1 VQNQKLETEENLGG
15 KTMFKK
21 IYVPVDNSDHSDA
34 SVNLAVAF
42 GKKFGSELVG
52 SHVYAAK
59 MHDVRFKQMEYTLP
73 EEYQDEVELE
83 KQRRIHDTL
92 ITMGLQLISDSYL
105 EVMKEK
111 CLENDLAF
119 EAKMPEGKH
128 FIKLVEDIQ
137 GSDYELV
144 IMGAL
149 GMGAV
154 KDSLLGGVVERVVR
168 RIQTDTLVVRT
179 VGPIEEQPGNILV
192 GIDGSP
198 ESFAGLKTAIQLG
211 KAFDRQVEA
220 VGVYDPYLHY
230 VVFNSVVNV
239 LTERASK
246 TFRFKEQE
254 QLHEEVIDTGLA
266 KIYQSHLEVARTVAR
281 EDHNYELKITLL
293 DGKAFEKILQYVRET
308 QPWLLVLGRIG
319 VHSEP
324 DMDIGSNTENLLRL
338 VSCNV
343 LLSSQRYVPKVD
355 VTAEETVTWTQ
366 EAIDRMAKAPPQVQ
380 GIARTAVHRFA
391 IERGHSVIT
400 ESVINQAMEAVM
412 PGRSAERLTK
422 VAKEI
427 ATQKVLESKA
437 VKTYICG
444 DCGYAARDQQPVK
457 CPVCGVDSTHFNMID
472 KDALEK
478 VALQEGGIN
487 EEETFDGVRL
497 KWSDQ
502 AKKALR
508 QVPRGYMRRNVKARI
523 EKSARTQKIDTITNE
538 FALNIIEA
546 NMDEA
551 AAVRED
557 APELKAIA
565 QSRQVTDTPQG
576 EGIDS
581 PLAWTSDA
589 IERLHQV
596 PAGFMRNIT
605 QSRIEQRAQETNLET
620 IDLEFTARVIED
632 GRSLANEVLGSYY
645 EQDE

>member
-1 VQNQKLETEENLGG
+1 
-15 KTMFKK
+15 MFKK
-21 IYVPVDNSDHSDA
+21 IYVPVDNSDYSDA
-34 SVNLAVAF
+34 SVDLAVEFA
-42 GKKFGSELVG
+42 KKFASHLVG

-105 EVMKEK
+105 EVMKKK
-111 CLENDLAF
+111 CLECDLPF

-137 GSDYELV
+137 ASDYDLV
-144 IMGAL
+144 MIGAL

-154 KDSLLGGVVERVVR
+154 KDSLLGGVCERVVR
-168 RIQTDTLVVRT
+168 RIQTDTLVVRNIH
-179 VGPIEEQPGNILV
+179 PIEEQKGHITV

-198 ESFAGLKTAIQLG
+198 ESFAGLKTAIKLG
-211 KAFDRQVEA
+211 KAFGRQVEA

-266 KIYQSHLEVARTVAR
+266 KIYQSHLEVARTIAK
-281 EDHNYELKITLL
+281 EEHNYDLKITLL
-293 DGKAFEKILQYVRET
+293 DGKAFEKILQYVRKT

-338 VSCNV
+338 APCNV
-343 LLSSQRYVPKVD
+343 LLSSRRYVPKVD
-355 VTAEETVTWTQ
+355 VKAEETMVWTQ
-366 EAIDRMAKAPPQVQ
+366 EALDRMAKAPPLIR

-391 IERGHSVIT
+391 LERGHSVIT
-400 ESVINQAMEAVM
+400 ESVIDQAMRILMPQRAGEYMTRAAKGIAVEK
-412 PGRSAERLTK
+412 A
-422 VAKEI
+422 
-427 ATQKVLESKA
+427 LESNA
-437 VKTYICG
+437 VTTYICG
-444 DCGYAARDQQPVK
+444 DCGYAARDQQAVK
-457 CPVCGVDSTHFNMID
+457 CPVCSAGGERFQMVDKRS
-472 KDALEK
+472 LERI
-478 VALQEGGIN
+478 AIQEGGIN

-497 KWSDQ
+497 RWSDQ

-508 QVPRGYMRRNVKARI
+508 NVPRGYMRRNVKARI
-523 EKSARTQKIDTITNE
+523 EKSARVKKIDTITNE
-538 FALNIIEA
+538 FALEIINESIGEA
-546 NMDEA
+546 SA
-551 AAVRED
+551 LRED
-557 APELKAIA
+557 APELKAAA
-565 QSRQVTDTPQG
+565 QSRQSS
-576 EGIDS
+576 GISQEAFES
-581 PLAWTSDA
+581 PFEWTGDA
-589 IERLHQV
+589 CKRLNLV

-605 QSRIEQRAQETNLET
+605 QSRIEQRAQEVGITE
-620 IDLEFTARVIED
+620 IDLELTARVIED
-632 GRSLANEVLGSYY
+632 GRSLDNEVLGTYY
-645 EQDE
+645 QQGGQVDGKENDTKKTEEE

>member
-1 VQNQKLETEENLGG
+1 VE
-15 KTMFKK
+15 F
-21 IYVPVDNSDHSDA
+21 A
-34 SVNLAVAF
+34 
-42 GKKFGSELVG
+42 KKFQSQLVG

-73 EEYQDEVELE
+73 EEYQDEAELE

-105 EVMKEK
+105 EVMKKK
-111 CLENDLAF
+111 CAENDIPF

-128 FIKLVEDIQ
+128 FIKLAEDIQ
-137 GSDYELV
+137 ASDYDLV

-149 GMGAV
+149 GLGAV

-400 ESVINQAMEAVM
+400 ESVINQAMETVM

>member
-1 VQNQKLETEENLGG
+1 
-15 KTMFKK
+15 MFKK
-21 IYVPVDNSDHSDA
+21 IYVPVDNSDYSDA

-42 GKKFGSELVG
+42 AKKFASLLVG

-105 EVMKEK
+105 DVMQKICLKE
-111 CLENDLAF
+111 NIPF

-137 GSDYELV
+137 SSGYDLV

-154 KDSLLGGVVERVVR
+154 KDSLLGGVCERVVR
-168 RIQTDTLVVRT
+168 RIQTDVLVVRNIRP
-179 VGPIEEQPGNILV
+179 VEEQRGHILV

-198 ESFAGLKTAIQLG
+198 ESFAGLKTAIQVG
-211 KAFDRQVEA
+211 KAFNRHVEA

-266 KIYQSHLEVARTVAR
+266 KIYQSHLEVARTIAK
-281 EDHNYELKITLL
+281 EDHNYDLKITLL
-293 DGKAFEKILQYVRET
+293 DGKAFEKILQYTRKT

-319 VHSEP
+319 VHSES

-338 VSCNV
+338 APCNV

-355 VTAEETVTWTQ
+355 VKAEETVVWTQ
-366 EAIDRMAKAPPQVQ
+366 EALDRMEKAPPLIK

-391 IERGHSVIT
+391 LERGHSVIT
-400 ESVINQAMEAVM
+400 ESVIEGAMDTFM
-412 PGRSAERLTK
+412 PGRSAERMTR
-422 VAKEI
+422 VAKEV
-427 ATQKVLESKA
+427 AAQTVLEGNA
-437 VKTYICG
+437 VKTYICE
-444 DCGYAARDQQPVK
+444 DCGYAAREQQPVK
-457 CPVCGVDSTHFNMID
+457 CPVCGVGSDRFQMVD
-472 KDALEK
+472 KDALQNI
-478 VALQEGGIN
+478 AAQEGGVS
-487 EEETFDGVRL
+487 EERTFDGVRL
-497 KWSDQ
+497 QWSDQ

-508 QVPRGYMRRNVKARI
+508 NVPRGYMRRNVKARI

-538 FALNIIEA
+538 FAMRIVNES
-546 NMDEA
+546 MDDA
-551 AAVRED
+551 SAIRED
-557 APELKAIA
+557 APELRAVSQA
-565 QSRQVTDTPQG
+565 RGTADPAQG
-576 EGIDS
+576 EAFES
-581 PLAWTSDA
+581 PFEWTTDA
-589 IERLHQV
+589 RERLNLV

-605 QSRIEQRAQETNLET
+605 KSRVEQRAQEAALET
-620 IDLEFTARVIED
+620 INLEFAAQVIED

-645 EQDE
+645 QQDEHAGEVGAQAK

>member
-1 VQNQKLETEENLGG
+1 
-15 KTMFKK
+15 MFKK
-21 IYVPVDNSDHSDA
+21 IYVPVDNSDYSDA
-34 SVNLAVAF
+34 SVNLAVEF
-42 GKKFGSELVG
+42 GKKFASHLVG

-105 EVMKEK
+105 EVIKKK
-111 CLENDLAF
+111 CLANDLPF

-137 GSDYELV
+137 ANDYGLV

-154 KDSLLGGVVERVVR
+154 KDSLLGGVCERVTR
-168 RIQTDTLVVRT
+168 RIRTDTLVVRNIE
-179 VGPIEEQPGNILV
+179 PIAEQTGHILV

-198 ESFAGLKTAIQLG
+198 ESFGGLKTAIRIGQ
-211 KAFDRQVEA
+211 AFDRPVEA
-220 VGVYDPYLHY
+220 VAVYDPYLHY
-230 VVFNSVVNV
+230 VVFNSVVSV

-266 KIYQSHLEVARTVAR
+266 KIYQSHLEVARTIAK
-281 EDHNYELKITLL
+281 EDHNYDLKITLL
-293 DGKAFEKILQYVRET
+293 DGKAFEKILQYTRKTE
-308 QPWLLVLGRIG
+308 PWLLVLGRIG

-324 DMDIGSNTENLLRL
+324 DMDVGSNTENLLRL
-338 VSCNV
+338 APCNV
-343 LLSSQRYVPKVD
+343 LLSSHRYVPKID
-355 VTAEETVTWTQ
+355 VKAEETVSWTQ
-366 EAIDRMAKAPPQVQ
+366 EALDRMAKAPSQVQ

-400 ESVINQAMEAVM
+400 ESIIDQAMETLM
-412 PGRSAERLTK
+412 PGRSAERMTK
-422 VAKEI
+422 VAKDI
-427 ATQKVLESKA
+427 ATQRILESSA
-437 VKTYICG
+437 IKTYICG
-444 DCGYAARDQQPVK
+444 DCGYAARNQQPVK
-457 CPVCGVDSTHFNMID
+457 CPVCGTEGASFQMVDKNL
-472 KDALEK
+472 LEK

-508 QVPRGYMRRNVKARI
+508 NVPRGYMRRNVKARI

-538 FALNIIEA
+538 FAMNIINESMNQA
-546 NMDEA
+546 S
-551 AAVRED
+551 AVRED
-557 APELKAIA
+557 APELRADA
-565 QSRQVTDTPQG
+565 QSRK
-576 EGIDS
+576 S
-581 PLAWTSDA
+581 SDA
-589 IERLHQV
+589 AQEAAFESPFEWTADARQRLDLV

-605 QSRIEQRAQETNLET
+605 KSRIEQRAQESSLE
-620 IDLEFTARVIED
+620 IVDLEFAARVIED
-632 GRSLANEVLGSYY
+632 GRALDNEVLGTYY
-645 EQDE
+645 QQGKQASDTKKQD

>member
-1 VQNQKLETEENLGG
+1 
-15 KTMFKK
+15 MFKK

-34 SVNLAVAF
+34 SIDLAVEF
-42 GKKFGSELVG
+42 GVKFGSQLVG

-92 ITMGLQLISDSYL
+92 ITMGLQLISDSYI
-105 EVMKEK
+105 EVMKKK
-111 CLENDLAF
+111 CEENDLSF

-128 FIKLVEDIQ
+128 FIKLAEDIQ
-137 GSDYELV
+137 TSDYDLV

-154 KDSLLGGVVERVVR
+154 KDSLLGSVCERVVR
-168 RIQTDTLVVRT
+168 RTQTDTLVVRNIK
-179 VGPIEEQPGNILV
+179 PIEEQTGNIVV

-198 ESFAGLKTAIQLG
+198 ESFAGLKTAIRIG

-220 VGVYDPYLHY
+220 IAVYDPYLHY
-230 VVFNSVVNV
+230 IVFNSVVNV
-239 LTERASK
+239 LTERAAK

-293 DGKAFEKILQYVRET
+293 DGKAFEKVLQYVRKT
-308 QPWLLVLGRIG
+308 KPWMLVLGRIG
-319 VHSEP
+319 VHSDT

-338 VSCNV
+338 APCNV
-343 LLSSQRYVPKVD
+343 LLSSQRYVPKID
-355 VTAEETVTWTQ
+355 VTAEETVVWTQ
-366 EAIDRMAKAPPQVQ
+366 ESLDRIAKAPPQVQ

-400 ESVINQAMEAVM
+400 ESVIDQAMATFM
-412 PGRSAERLTK
+412 PGRSAERMTK

-427 ATQKVLESKA
+427 AEQRIKESNA
-437 VKTYICG
+437 IKTYICG
-444 DCGYAARDQQPVK
+444 DCGYAAHDQQPVK
-457 CPVCGVDSTHFNMID
+457 CPVCGIAGDRFQMID
-472 KDALEK
+472 KDALENI
-478 VALQEGGIN
+478 ALQEGGSN

-497 KWSDQ
+497 KWSSQ

-508 QVPRGYMRRNVKARI
+508 KVPRGYMRRNVKARI
-523 EKSARTQKIDTITNE
+523 EKSARTKKIDTITNE
-538 FALNIIEA
+538 FAMKIVSE

-557 APELKAIA
+557 APELKALA
-565 QSRQVTDTPQG
+565 QSRESASNSSPQL
-576 EGIDS
+576 ES
-581 PLAWTSDA
+581 PFEWTEDA
-589 IERLHQV
+589 LQRLNQV

-605 QSRIEQRAQETNLET
+605 QSRIEQRAQEASVEG
-620 IDLEFTARVIED
+620 IDLELTARVIED
-632 GRSLANEVLGSYY
+632 GRSLSNEVLGDYMQASQ
-645 EQDE
+645 ERAETEKTKKE

>member
-1 VQNQKLETEENLGG
+1 
-15 KTMFKK
+15 MFKK

-400 ESVINQAMEAVM
+400 ESVINQAMETVM

>member
-1 VQNQKLETEENLGG
+1 
-15 KTMFKK
+15 
-21 IYVPVDNSDHSDA
+21 
-34 SVNLAVAF
+34 
-42 GKKFGSELVG
+42 
-52 SHVYAAK
+52 

-400 ESVINQAMEAVM
+400 ESVINQAMETVM

>member
-1 VQNQKLETEENLGG
+1 
-15 KTMFKK
+15 
-21 IYVPVDNSDHSDA
+21 
-34 SVNLAVAF
+34 
-42 GKKFGSELVG
+42 
-52 SHVYAAK
+52 
-59 MHDVRFKQMEYTLP
+59 
-73 EEYQDEVELE
+73 
-83 KQRRIHDTL
+83 
-92 ITMGLQLISDSYL
+92 
-105 EVMKEK
+105 
-111 CLENDLAF
+111 
-119 EAKMPEGKH
+119 
-128 FIKLVEDIQ
+128 
-137 GSDYELV
+137 
-144 IMGAL
+144 
-149 GMGAV
+149 
-154 KDSLLGGVVERVVR
+154 
-168 RIQTDTLVVRT
+168 
-179 VGPIEEQPGNILV
+179 
-192 GIDGSP
+192 
-198 ESFAGLKTAIQLG
+198 
-211 KAFDRQVEA
+211 
-220 VGVYDPYLHY
+220 
-230 VVFNSVVNV
+230 
-239 LTERASK
+239 
-246 TFRFKEQE
+246 
-254 QLHEEVIDTGLA
+254 
-266 KIYQSHLEVARTVAR
+266 
-281 EDHNYELKITLL
+281 
-293 DGKAFEKILQYVRET
+293 
-308 QPWLLVLGRIG
+308 
-319 VHSEP
+319 
-324 DMDIGSNTENLLRL
+324 
-338 VSCNV
+338 
-343 LLSSQRYVPKVD
+343 
-355 VTAEETVTWTQ
+355 
-366 EAIDRMAKAPPQVQ
+366 MAKAPPQVQ

-400 ESVINQAMEAVM
+400 ESVIEQAMETFM
-412 PGRSAERLTK
+412 PGRSAERMTK

-427 ATQKVLESKA
+427 ATQTVLDSNA
-437 VKTYICG
+437 IKTYICG

>member
-1 VQNQKLETEENLGG
+1 VE
-15 KTMFKK
+15 F
-21 IYVPVDNSDHSDA
+21 A
-34 SVNLAVAF
+34 
-42 GKKFGSELVG
+42 KKFQSQLVG

-73 EEYQDEVELE
+73 EEYQDEAELE

-105 EVMKEK
+105 EVMKKK
-111 CLENDLAF
+111 CAENDIPF

-128 FIKLVEDIQ
+128 FIKLAEDIQ
-137 GSDYELV
+137 ASDYDLV

-149 GMGAV
+149 GLGAV